1 MLIEES
7 YPIAGNNAKP
17 QLTSKQT
24 DIYNW
29 AAYRGLILCWR
40 QPKEGE
46 ILPYLGKVLIVDDD
60 QNVLELIKLYGEREG
75 FEIIGVNDGGL
86 ALAAFDRENPDVV
99 ILDIMLPGMN
109 GLTLC
114 QNLRSIRMVP
124 IIMLTAKGEEA
135 DRVLGLEMG
144 ADDYVSKPFS
154 PRELV
159 ARIKAVQRRA
169 QPAELGKNRKLKYPG
184 LEIAADIRRVIVEE
198 KTIELTPREF
208 DLLYHLAQN
217 PRRVFSRESL
227 LAAVWGY
234 DYFGD
239 QRTVDV
245 HIRRLREKLELL
257 SHEYLTT
264 IWGVGY
270 QFTPPSKEE

>member
-1 MLIEES
+1 M
-7 YPIAGNNAKP
+7 
-17 QLTSKQT
+17 
-24 DIYNW
+24 
-29 AAYRGLILCWR
+29 
-40 QPKEGE
+40 
-46 ILPYLGKVLIVDDD
+46 
-60 QNVLELIKLYGEREG
+60 ELIKIYGEKEG
-75 FEIIGVNDGGL
+75 FEVVGIDNGDLVL
-86 ALAAFDRENPDVV
+86 STFSKESPDLV
-99 ILDIMLPGMN
+99 IMDIMLPGKD

-114 QNLRSIRMVP
+114 RLLRDIRMIP

-159 ARIKAVQRRA
+159 ARIKAVLRRTKA
-169 QPAELGKNRKLKYPG
+169 PDIFANCNLKYPQ
-184 LEIAADIRRVIVEE
+184 LEIITDTRKVLVTDIEIA
-198 KTIELTPREF
+198 LTPKEF
-208 DLLYHLAQN
+208 DLLVYLAQN
-217 PRRVFSRESL
+217 PLRVFSRDNL
-227 LAAVWGY
+227 LSTVWGY

-245 HIRRLREKLELL
+245 HIRRLRKKLAPI

-270 QFTPPSKEE
+270 QFTIPLKDKDVDYE

>member
-1 MLIEES
+1 MS
-7 YPIAGNNAKP
+7 
-17 QLTSKQT
+17 
-24 DIYNW
+24 
-29 AAYRGLILCWR
+29 
-40 QPKEGE
+40 
-46 ILPYLGKVLIVDDD
+46 YLGKVLVVDDD
-60 QNVLELIKLYGEREG
+60 PNVLELVKLYGEREG
-75 FEIIGVNDGGL
+75 FNVIGINDGNL
-86 ALAAFDRENPDVV
+86 VLSVFDRENPDVV
-99 ILDIMLPGMN
+99 ILDIMLPGID

-114 QNLRSIRMVP
+114 RKLRSIRMIP

-159 ARIKAVQRRA
+159 ARIKAVQRRT
-169 QPAELGKNRKLKYPG
+169 QPIDGVKYGKLKYRE
-184 LEIAADIRRVIVEE
+184 LEIQADIRRVNIGDSA
-198 KTIELTPREF
+198 IELTPREF

-217 PRRVFSRESL
+217 PRRVYTRDDL
-227 LAAVWGY
+227 LTAVWGY

-245 HIRRLREKLELL
+245 HIRRLREKLKGLP
-257 SHEYLTT
+257 HEYITT
-264 IWGVGY
+264 VWGVGY

>member
-1 MLIEES
+1 
-7 YPIAGNNAKP
+7 
-17 QLTSKQT
+17 
-24 DIYNW
+24 
-29 AAYRGLILCWR
+29 
-40 QPKEGE
+40 
-46 ILPYLGKVLIVDDD
+46 LPYLGKVLIVDDD

-75 FEIIGVNDGGL
+75 FEVIGVNDGDL

-99 ILDIMLPGMN
+99 ILDIMLPGVD

-114 QNLRSIRMVP
+114 QNLRAIRMVP

-169 QPAELGKNRKLKYPG
+169 QPADLIRVRKLKYPG
-184 LEIAADIRRVIVEE
+184 LEIDADIRRVIVKE
-198 KTIELTPREF
+198 TPIELTPREF

-217 PRRVFSRESL
+217 PRRVFSREDL

-245 HIRRLREKLELL
+245 HIRRLRGKLQHLP
-257 SHEYLTT
+257 HEYLTT
-264 IWGVGY
+264 VWGVGY
-270 QFTPPSKEE
+270 QFTPPIKEE

>member
-1 MLIEES
+1 M
-7 YPIAGNNAKP
+7 
-17 QLTSKQT
+17 
-24 DIYNW
+24 
-29 AAYRGLILCWR
+29 
-40 QPKEGE
+40 
-46 ILPYLGKVLIVDDD
+46 PYIGKVLVVDDD

-75 FEIIGVNDGGL
+75 FNVIGINDGDL

-99 ILDIMLPGMN
+99 ILDIMLPGVD

-114 QNLRSIRMVP
+114 RKLRAIRMVP

-159 ARIKAVQRRA
+159 ARIKAVHRRS
-169 QPAELGKNRKLKYPG
+169 QPVEAMTNGKLKYPG
-184 LEIAADIRRVIVEE
+184 LEIQADIRGVNVND
-198 KTIELTPREF
+198 KTIELTPKEF

-217 PRRVFSRESL
+217 PRRVFTREDL
-227 LAAVWGY
+227 LSAVWGY
-234 DYFGD
+234 DFYGD

-245 HIRRLREKLELL
+245 HIRRLREKLQPL
-257 SHEYLTT
+257 SNEYLTT
-264 IWGVGY
+264 VWGVGY
-270 QFTPPSKEE
+270 HFTPPSKEV

>member
-1 MLIEES
+1 M
-7 YPIAGNNAKP
+7 PF
-17 QLTSKQT
+17 
-24 DIYNW
+24 
-29 AAYRGLILCWR
+29 
-40 QPKEGE
+40 
-46 ILPYLGKVLIVDDD
+46 LGKVLVVDDD
-60 QNVLELIKLYGEREG
+60 QNVLELVKLYGEREG
-75 FEIIGVNDGGL
+75 FEVIGVSDGN
-86 ALAAFDRENPDVV
+86 AVLAAFDRENPDVV
-99 ILDIMLPGMN
+99 ILDIMLPGKD
-109 GLTLC
+109 GLDLC
-114 QNLRSIRMVP
+114 RNLRSIRMIP

-159 ARIKAVQRRA
+159 ARIKAVLRRTLPMDTEVNW
-169 QPAELGKNRKLKYPG
+169 QLKYPG
-184 LEIAADIRRVIVEE
+184 LEIRADIRRVLVDAVQ
-198 KTIELTPREF
+198 TVVTPREF

-217 PRRVFSRESL
+217 PRRVFTREEL

-245 HIRRLREKLELL
+245 HIRRLRSKLAPL

-264 IWGVGY
+264 VWGVGY
-270 QFTPPSKEE
+270 QFTPPIKGGETRCE